1 MHLLQQE
8 VDSIQDV
15 VSDIVSSMV
24 KRKTAKRDACDVKAQ
39 QDNLSQLM
47 RDLASMGLTAA
58 QPGPKHKLLQT
69 PPEPLKVQQVILE
82 LQHGMTQLG
91 YSVVQARRSSCSACR
106 HQDCATCQEVDKVRY
121 SIGYNLGTLV
131 RLFYGPTT
139 LQDNPQALPD
149 AFAMALQQTYVQV
162 ASENPLQLLIAGLS
176 GISMATAT

>member
-24 KRKTAKRDACDVKAQ
+24 KRKTARRDACDIKAQ

-47 RDLASMGLTAA
+47 RDLASMGLSAA
-58 QPGPKHKLLQT
+58 QHGPKHKLLQN
-69 PPEPLKVQQVILE
+69 PPEPVKVQQVMLE

-91 YSVVQARRSSCSACR
+91 YLVLQARRSEPGCAACKQQSCAM
-106 HQDCATCQEVDKVRY
+106 CAEVDRVRY
-121 SIGYNLGTLV
+121 NIGYNLGTLV

-139 LQDNPQALPD
+139 LQDDPQALPD
-149 AFAMALQQTYVQV
+149 AFAMALQQTYVNV
-162 ASENPLQLLIAGLS
+162 AAENPLQLLIAGLS
-176 GISMATAT
+176 GISMAT